1 MENSGVEINMINELY
16 NLFGEIFETAQY
28 IEWNLALLICKS
40 QNTNADNMFNDMQ
53 DMTMGQII
61 GHARKV
67 DFFSDDDISELEY
80 ILEKRNYLAHQ
91 FFKQNDIVKH
101 SDNEKFLVNKVGEL
115 NNILIHFQN
124 YNKRLSVFYRNNFE

>member
-1 MENSGVEINMINELY
+1 MINELY

-61 GHARKV
+61 GYAKDARLFNE
-67 DFFSDDDISELEY
+67 DAICELEY
-80 ILEKRNYLAHQ
+80 ILDKRNYLAHQ

-101 SDNEKFLVNKVGEL
+101 SDNEKFLGNKVGEL
-115 NNILIHFQN
+115 NNILIRFQN
-124 YNKRLSVFYRNNFE
+124 YNKRLSVFHRNNFE

>member
-1 MENSGVEINMINELY
+1 MIKELY

-61 GHARKV
+61 GYAKDARLFNE
-67 DFFSDDDISELEY
+67 DAICELEY
-80 ILEKRNYLAHQ
+80 ILDKRNYLAHQ

-115 NNILIHFQN
+115 NNILIRFQN

>member
-61 GHARKV
+61 GYAKDARLFNE
-67 DFFSDDDISELEY
+67 DAICELEY
-80 ILEKRNYLAHQ
+80 ILDKRNYLAHQ
-91 FFKQNDIVKH
+91 FFKKNDIVKH
-101 SDNEKFLVNKVGEL
+101 NNNNNAFLENKVREL
-115 NNILIHFQN
+115 QNILSRFQN
-124 YNKRLSVFYRNNFE
+124 FNRILSSNT

>member
-1 MENSGVEINMINELY
+1 MINELY

-61 GHARKV
+61 GYAKDARLFNE
-67 DFFSDDDISELEY
+67 DAICELEY

-115 NNILIHFQN
+115 NNILIRFQN
-124 YNKRLSVFYRNNFE
+124 YNKRLSGFYRNNFE

>member
-1 MENSGVEINMINELY
+1 MENSGFEIIMINELY

-61 GHARKV
+61 GYAKDARLFNE
-67 DFFSDDDISELEY
+67 DAICELEY
-80 ILEKRNYLAHQ
+80 ILDKRNYLAHQ
-91 FFKQNDIVKH
+91 FFKKNDIVKH
-101 SDNEKFLVNKVGEL
+101 NKNYAFLENKVREL
-115 NNILIHFQN
+115 QNILTRFQN
-124 YNKRLSVFYRNNFE
+124 FNKILSSNT